1 MFSKL
6 IQIKETSINLRL
18 LTPPWRVS
26 SEADDFNLF
35 NFDRLASSYK
45 NVNFSSNFQPEI
57 VWTNTPRVV
66 YYQNL
71 WIELKNYC
79 FFFTQFF
86 PLLWPVTYAGGAVH
100 RNSGIIEY
108 TWAV

>member
-6 IQIKETSINLRL
+6 IQIKETSISHWL

-26 SEADDFNLF
+26 SEADNFNLF
-35 NFDRLASSYK
+35 NFDHLASSYE
-45 NVNFSSNFQPEI
+45 NVNFSSNFQPET

-71 WIELKNYC
+71 LIEWNNYC
-79 FFFTQFF
+79 FSKKKKEKKRLHSFHYFG
-86 PLLWPVTYAGGAVH
+86 L
-100 RNSGIIEY
+100 
-108 TWAV
+108 